1 MERTILNVEGMSCSH
16 CVDAITKAIRGLEG
30 ISNVDVDLDA
40 KTVTVGYDID
50 KVTLVSIKDAIEE
63 QGYDVIL

>member
-16 CVDAITKAIRGLEG
+16 CVDAITKEIRGLEG